1 MMAKYLAQ
9 AQSVQQ
15 RVSSLLNRLDKV
27 RQDSESREW
36 PHASLDNS
44 VRLYVR
50 TTGETIRAM
59 VVAAASQVLLPS
71 HFLHAAPTPI
81 HDQRLQRHFRQLASE
96 TSYSEA
102 EVSTAV
108 FAACDT
114 ELKTAMHLTNHLE
127 ACIRGD
133 QTISGR
139 VVARGHLWDK

>member
-1 MMAKYLAQ
+1 MAKYLAQ

-27 RQDSESREW
+27 RQDSASREW
-36 PHASLDNS
+36 PHASLNNS
-44 VRLYVR
+44 VRLYVQ
-50 TTGETIRAM
+50 TTADTIRALVM
-59 VVAAASQVLLPS
+59 AAATQVLLPS
-71 HFLHAAPTPI
+71 QFVHAALTPL
-81 HDQRLQRHFRQLASE
+81 HDQRLQRHFRQLAAESKY
-96 TSYSEA
+96 TDD
-102 EVSTAV
+102 EVSCGV

-114 ELKTAMHLTNHLE
+114 QLKTAMHLTNHLE